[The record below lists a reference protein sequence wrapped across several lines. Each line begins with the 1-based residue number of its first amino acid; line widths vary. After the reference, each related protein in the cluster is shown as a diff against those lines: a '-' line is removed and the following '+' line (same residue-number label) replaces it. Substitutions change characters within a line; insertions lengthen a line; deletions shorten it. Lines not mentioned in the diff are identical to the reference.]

1 MSAASFDGQSSW
13 GNSHWQSQWHTTV
26 VRAVAVLVAIMFCTT
41 TAVVRDA
48 VAQEAGGIAAEVVR
62 IDVNAKVSN
71 ARVVDHPN
79 DVGTALDVRWDRSPV
94 DRDDIKPRRVF
105 RYLVERAE
113 WSEGDSGAARKW
125 EPIGEA
131 TYGAGVYVDTNCVL
145 GRTYAYRIVPADAT
159 GPIAPAVET
168 APASPVRQMIDAS
181 RLGYGLVLVLVT
193 GTVLGFIFAARRG
206 FVIRLRPIP
215 ALDAVDEAVG
225 RATEMGKPCLFVPGV
240 QDINEMMTV
249 AGVIVLG
256 RVARTAAEYDCQV
269 LVPTSRSL
277 VMTACRETVE
287 AACLTAGRPEAY
299 RADDITYLADE
310 QFAYVAG
317 VTSMMS
323 DLRPAA
329 CFYFGQF
336 FAESLFLAEAGN
348 AIGSLQIAGTAETTQ
363 LPFFV
368 AACDYTLIGEEF
380 FAASAYLSREPDQL
394 GAVQGQD
401 YGKLLAMSLIFAGA
415 MLATLA
421 QFSSTAKA
429 GAGLAWLKQF
439 LTGG

>member
-1 MSAASFDGQSSW
+1 MKW
-13 GNSHWQSQWHTTV
+13 T
-26 VRAVAVLVAIMFCTT
+26 
-41 TAVVRDA
+41 
-48 VAQEAGGIAAEVVR
+48 
-62 IDVNAKVSN
+62 K
-71 ARVVDHPN
+71 
-79 DVGTALDVRWDRSPV
+79 SPA
-94 DRDDIKPRRVF
+94 DRDDIKPRRVL
-105 RYLVERAE
+105 RYLIQRTEVAKT
-113 WSEGDSGAARKW
+113 GDPATLKW
-125 EPIGEA
+125 DAIGEA
-131 TYGAGVYVDTNCVL
+131 TYGSEQFVDTNCEPGL
-145 GRTYAYRIVPADAT
+145 AYRYRVAPADAK
-159 GPIAPAVET
+159 GPIADYVAT
-168 APASPVRQMIDAS
+168 AAASPSVQLVDAS
-181 RLGYGLVLVLVT
+181 RLGYGLILLVVT
-193 GTVLGFIFAARRG
+193 GTVLGLIVAARNG
-206 FVIRLRPIP
+206 FAIHLRPIP

-269 LVPTSRSL
+269 LVPTARSL

-299 RADDITYLADE
+299 RADDISYLADE

-401 YGKLLAMSLIFAGA
+401 YGKLLAMSLIMAGA
-415 MLATLA
+415 LLATLA
-421 QFSSTAKA
+421 QFADRELV
-429 GAGLAWLKQF
+429 GAESAARGLVWLKTL

>member
-1 MSAASFDGQSSW
+1 MNLLQFDSRRGGGNQRRDGYRPIRGVVSVVMFLALAVTGTAQERGAVDKRTLLESAEAVT
-13 GNSHWQSQWHTTV
+13 N
-26 VRAVAVLVAIMFCTT
+26 VRA
-41 TAVVRDA
+41 
-48 VAQEAGGIAAEVVR
+48 E
-62 IDVNAKVSN
+62 
-71 ARVVDHPN
+71 DHPN
-79 DVGTALDVRWDRSPV
+79 DVGTSLDVRWDKSPA
-94 DRDDIKPRRVF
+94 DREEVKPRRVL
-105 RYLVERAE
+105 RYLIQRAVMTRTSTPQVAAE
-113 WSEGDSGAARKW
+113 WTD
-125 EPIGEA
+125 IGEA
-131 TYGAGVYVDTNCVL
+131 TYGTDMFVDTNCAADRL
-145 GRTYAYRIVPADAT
+145 YRYRVAPADAKGAIAEYVASEPV
-159 GPIAPAVET
+159 GPVVQVVD
-168 APASPVRQMIDAS
+168 SS
-181 RLGYGLVLVLVT
+181 RLGYGAILMLVT
-193 GTVLGFIFAARRG
+193 GTVLGFIVAARRG
-206 FVIRLRPIP
+206 KMIRLRPIP

-256 RVARTAAEYDCQV
+256 RVSRTAAEYDCQV
-269 LVPTSRSL
+269 LVPTARSL

-317 VTSMMS
+317 VTSTMS
-323 DLRPAA
+323 DVRPAA

-401 YGKLLAMSLIFAGA
+401 YGKLLAMSLILAGA
-415 MLATLA
+415 ALATMG
-421 QFSSTAKA
+421 QFPATVKAAK
-429 GAGLAWLKQF
+429 GLEWLQTL

>member
-1 MSAASFDGQSSW
+1 MVTAALLVFVSPAAAQEG
-13 GNSHWQSQWHTTV
+13 GL
-26 VRAVAVLVAIMFCTT
+26 VRDVLRNDPA
-41 TAVVRDA
+41 AVVSDT
-48 VAQEAGGIAAEVVR
+48 
-62 IDVNAKVSN
+62 
-71 ARVVDHPN
+71 RVDDHPN
-79 DVGTALDVRWDRSPV
+79 DVGKALDVKWKKSPSDRE
-94 DRDDIKPRRVF
+94 DIKPRRVL
-105 RYLVERAE
+105 RYLIQRAE
-113 WSEGDSGAARKW
+113 VAESGDAPAAVKW
-125 EPIGEA
+125 DAIGEA
-131 TYGAGVYVDTNCVL
+131 TYGSEQFVDTNCTPGSV
-145 GRTYAYRIVPADAT
+145 YRYRVAPADAQ
-159 GPIAPAVET
+159 GPIADFVATPEATPKVQL
-168 APASPVRQMIDAS
+168 VDAS
-181 RLGYGLVLVLVT
+181 RLGYGLILLLVT
-193 GTVLGFIFAARRG
+193 GTVLGLIVAARNG
-206 FVIRLRPIP
+206 FAIHLRPIP

-269 LVPTSRSL
+269 LVPTARSL

-299 RADDITYLADE
+299 RADDISYLADE

-323 DLRPAA
+323 DVRPAA

-401 YGKLLAMSLIFAGA
+401 YGKLLAMSLIMAGVT
-415 MLATLA
+415 LATLA
-421 QFSSTAKA
+421 QVSNGQSAA
-429 GAGLAWLKQF
+429 RGLAWLKS
-439 LTGG
+439 LLAGGE